1 MGKKSR
7 RKVETKETQYEVAGM
22 RLSTPCPFNKVT
34 REGHGFPIHVGS
46 GACHECG
53 CFIRDEQAEKKVLC
67 KGAISLAKKKQ
78 S

>member
-1 MGKKSR
+1 MGKKSK
-7 RKVETKETQYEVAGM
+7 RKVETAKTRYEVAGM
-22 RLSTPCPFNKVT
+22 RLTTPCPFNKVT
-34 REGHGFPIHVGS
+34 REGHGFTIHVGS

-67 KGAISLAKKKQ
+67 KGKKLVAKKYR